1 MLSDASAFLTP
12 FQITSARIRSVR
24 SEGRVPSVV
33 NLVVALHWARVLQAS
48 RLVDDAKPTLRRG
61 TRIAGRCCLSESRT
75 APVDNV
81 CGVLGAR
88 VSNGVKSVPLRK
100 SSVKN
105 PMASAWRRHGQNVVA
120 VRRGRDDRSCLAQKA
135 LAATQ
140 DPSICRG
147 INQSLGTPALRSKGL
162 TKRLWDGASRC
173 RTMSSAST
181 SEP

>member
-24 SEGRVPSVV
+24 SEGRVPSVAI
-33 NLVVALHWARVLQAS
+33 LVVALHWARVLQAS

-61 TRIAGRCCLSESRT
+61 TRITGRCCLSESRT
-75 APVDNV
+75 EPVDNV

-88 VSNGVKSVPLRK
+88 VFSGVKSVPLRIAPLRTRWHQLGGATVNML
-100 SSVKN
+100 SPCAVGE
-105 PMASAWRRHGQNVVA
+105 MIEAAWRRKLSLQLK
-120 VRRGRDDRSCLAQKA
+120 S
-135 LAATQ
+135 
-140 DPSICRG
+140 PYICRG
-147 INQSLGTPALRSKGL
+147 INHSLGTAALRSKEL

-173 RTMSSAST
+173 RTMSSVST